1 MAARDYYFDNVKFVL
16 IALVVT
22 GHLIEPLG
30 TEPFL
35 RPLYLFIYA
44 FHIPLFVLISGYFC
58 KNLSS
63 GEYTNK
69 VISRL
74 VVPYVI
80 FETLYSLFDYYVLG
94 EQTLKFS
101 YFTPYWLMWFLFSM
115 ILWKVALPYAVKIR
129 YALPISIMVAIL
141 AGYANDAQYYA
152 SVSRTLVFFPFFLAG
167 YYLKREHI
175 SRLRT
180 PLIRCIAVIIVLTA
194 AVAMILY
201 GNGLEEKWFYGSVP
215 YEAMGHPE
223 WSAGLYRAAVYTGA
237 VLLGGAVLVL
247 VPENRI
253 PLITAG
259 GRNTLYVYLLHGF
272 IIKLLAKASGFYAL
286 FRYPA
291 LQLLLP
297 VAGILLTVLLSG
309 GGLRHL
315 FKGLVEPR
323 LNRLFKKPLSN
334 RSQSRTMSR

>member
-1 MAARDYYFDNVKFVL
+1 MIARDGYFDNVKFVL

-22 GHLIEPLG
+22 GHLIEPLSG
-30 TEPFL
+30 EPFL

-44 FHIPLFVLISGYFC
+44 FHIPLFVLVSGYFS

-69 VISRL
+69 VISKL
-74 VVPYVI
+74 VIPYFI

-94 EQTLKFS
+94 EQVLRFS

-129 YALPISIMVAIL
+129 YALPLSIIVAIL

-152 SVSRTLVFFPFFLAG
+152 SISRTLVFFPFFLAG
-167 YYLKREHI
+167 YYLDRERI
-175 SRLRT
+175 SRLQT
-180 PLIRCIAVIIVLTA
+180 PVMRGIAVIIMMAAA
-194 AVAMILY
+194 AVMVLY
-201 GNGLEEKWFYGSVP
+201 GNVFEERWLFGSVP

-223 WSAGLYRAAVYTGA
+223 WTAGLYRAAVYAGA
-237 VLLGGAVLVL
+237 ILLGGAVLAL
-247 VPENRI
+247 VPERRI
-253 PLITAG
+253 SLVTAG
-259 GRNTLYVYLLHGF
+259 GRNTLYVYMLHGF
-272 IIKLLAKASGFYAL
+272 IIKYLAKASGFYAW

-297 VAGILLTVLLSG
+297 VAGVLLTLLLSG
-309 GGLRHL
+309 GGIRGL
-315 FKGLVEPR
+315 FKWMVEPKLDR
-323 LNRLFKKPLSN
+323 WFKKPLSN
-334 RSQSRTMSR
+334 QSRTISR